1 MFTGPSHSTNSPST
15 DPSIQQRIFHEL
27 ASTSWDDSPPL
38 TRHISPD
45 KEGSSQGH
53 PIQISSED
61 EEEDTGHDRK
71 VLPSL
76 AVGNLQDLT
85 QVYEIS
91 CSSVSHDEPP
101 GITVIGDNDE
111 IKSDYTSHYG
121 KDPLHKKYIA
131 KGRKKSEV
139 SESPDHH
146 MSRGAGEKYPTR
158 KHSPSRSP
166 TASPMRELKYD
177 DKRHSRRRMMSHS
190 SSSDLS
196 PLRRRRTRSSSSG
209 SRSCDSYQYSR
220 RRSHDSSKHS
230 TTKSKRSHKHEMKRS
245 HDRSHDSKKHSRD
258 TKKHQK
264 RSQTHKSPDLKG
276 YHRRRSH
283 DYGGYDSER
292 RHDRSPNYEKYHKR
306 LHDGSHDRHRQSH
319 NRKYS
324 KKSHDKSG
332 KSRDHSRATKGDH
345 DEGPSSLHNN
355 ELYLLPDDEI
365 NKELT
370 SVETDITDLKR
381 KLLKNLLHKERIE
394 LLQRALQEEKTG
406 EELTTPTTTTPTY
419 TELTKDDS
427 DYDESID
434 KLVNELK
441 SVEEAIIEGKRQV
454 LSVVKRMEI
463 AQQTEDTSEE
473 ENIS

>member
-1 MFTGPSHSTNSPST
+1 MFAGPSHSTNSPST

-61 EEEDTGHDRK
+61 EEEETGHDRK
-71 VLPSL
+71 ILPSL

-91 CSSVSHDEPP
+91 CSNVSHDEPP
-101 GITVIGDNDE
+101 GITVIDEDE
-111 IKSDYTSHYG
+111 IKSSYYG
-121 KDPLHKKYIA
+121 KDPLHKKHMA
-131 KGRKKSEV
+131 KGRKISEV
-139 SESPDHH
+139 SKSPDHH
-146 MSRGAGEKYPTR
+146 MSRDAREKYPTK
-158 KHSPSRSP
+158 KHSRSRSP
-166 TASPMRELKYD
+166 SSGSFRELKYE
-177 DKRHSRRRMMSHS
+177 DKRHYRRRKMSRS

-220 RRSHDSSKHS
+220 RRSHDSSKQS

-258 TKKHQK
+258 TKEHQK
-264 RSQTHKSPDLKG
+264 RSRTDRSPDLKG

-283 DYGGYDSER
+283 DYGGHNSER
-292 RHDRSPNYEKYHKR
+292 KHNRSPNYDKYHKR
-306 LHDGSHDRHRQSH
+306 SHDGSHDRHKQSH

-332 KSRDHSRATKGDH
+332 KSHDHSRATKGDY
-345 DEGPSSLHNN
+345 DRETSSLHNN

-394 LLQRALQEEKTG
+394 LLQRALHEEKTG

-419 TELTKDDS
+419 NELTKDDS
-427 DYDESID
+427 DYDQSID
-434 KLVNELK
+434 DLVHELK

-463 AQQTEDTSEE
+463 AQQRKDTSEDE
-473 ENIS
+473 SNS